1 MDDVVEVA
9 VRLTG
14 NVVAA
19 GVPLAGGIGDDFLHV
34 AQVGEKLARSIL
46 VRFFFAP
53 GSTLARSSVSV
64 NLLKSAATAASIVL
78 TSESRI
84 SRFKQALTPMKRSS
98 PNQVLKMPA
107 F

>member
-9 VRLTG
+9 VGLAG

-19 GVPLAGGIGDDFLHV
+19 GVPLAGGIGDDFLHI
-34 AQVGEKLARSIL
+34 AQVGEKLAKSIL

-64 NLLKSAATAASIVL
+64 NLLKSAAM
-78 TSESRI
+78 TSQSKISRI
-84 SRFKQALTPMKRSS
+84 KQALTPMKRSS

>member
-9 VRLTG
+9 VGLAG

-34 AQVGEKLARSIL
+34 AQVGEKLAKSIL

-53 GSTLARSSVSV
+53 GSTLTRFSVSV
-64 NLLKSAATAASIVL
+64 NFLKSEAM
-78 TSESRI
+78 TSQSKISRI
-84 SRFKQALTPMKRSS
+84 KQALTPMKRSS

>member
-9 VRLTG
+9 VGLAG
-14 NVVAA
+14 NEVAA
-19 GVPLAGGIGDDFLHV
+19 GVPLAAGIGDDFLHI
-34 AQVGEKLARSIL
+34 AQVGEKLAKSIL

-64 NLLKSAATAASIVL
+64 NLLKSAAM
-78 TSESRI
+78 TSQSKISRI
-84 SRFKQALTPMKRSS
+84 KQALTPMKRSS

>member
-9 VRLTG
+9 VGLAG

-19 GVPLAGGIGDDFLHV
+19 GFPLAGGICDDFLHV
-34 AQVGEKLARSIL
+34 AQVGKKLARSIL

-53 GSTLARSSVSV
+53 GSTLARASVSV
-64 NLLKSAATAASIVL
+64 NLLKSAATAASIL
-78 TSESRI
+78 TSESII